1 MIINQQIG
9 LKISDINSNDKK
21 LNYNFRILFYFKL
34 FNINYFNIKMK
45 ANSILKNIKIFEECY
60 SFLKY

>member
-45 ANSILKNIKIFEECY
+45 GNSILKNIKIFEESY